1 MTGIALRT
9 LFAILV
15 IAGVFVSRTRVP
27 TGRRPG
33 VLWCWLGLP
42 LAIGAPLLPFLSIH
56 IALWGLVSWLVGI
69 GPAWFINRHR
79 LDERFDWVKYGPAKH
94 ISGSRLMPAVAIAR
108 QAGKQ
113 DSRIRIGGIP
123 FPRELEP
130 VHTLLIGTTGSGK
143 TVALKTVLDQ
153 AEAAGQRVIVVD
165 SGADMATRYYN
176 AARGDVILNPLDAR
190 CAPWSPLAEIRNIA
204 DCLAIARS
212 ICPTGEGSDKTWTLA
227 AQNFLSAIFQ
237 KLLDKPDATNR
248 DFLHWVAIATIEDLR
263 GFLEGT
269 QAAPYVA
276 EGNERMFGSV
286 RSTAMERTAALFLL
300 DPDAGR
306 NGFSI
311 RRWVGEDGK
320 SWLFATYQD
329 DQLEML
335 RFLISSI
342 VDIAAVATLSL
353 PQSPTRRVFFSLD
366 EFDSIG
372 KVDSVIS
379 LLTKGRKYGA
389 SAWVGI
395 QTIAQLRKNYGQD
408 GAQTVAGNLG
418 SWLVLLTPDPET
430 ADYVSKKL
438 GSGDYERKK
447 HNFSLN
453 SGGHGHTLSE
463 DIERDIPAVPTGDIL
478 TLPRSSREL
487 RTPPQGYLQLS
498 GFQPARITLDFPPA
512 RPERDAEDA
521 LEKYGYIPRP
531 DMQKAA
537 AVAEQVARAAGAAR
551 GNPDAPGEDDI
562 EGLLASMGQVV
573 NGVTA

>member
-1 MTGIALRT
+1 MLGVILRS
-9 LFAILV
+9 LFAALV
-15 IAGVFVSRTRVP
+15 IAGAFVSRTHVP
-27 TGRRPG
+27 TGHRPG
-33 VLWCWLGLP
+33 VIWQWLGLP
-42 LAIGAPLLPFLSIH
+42 IALGSLLLPFLPLPIG
-56 IALWGLVSWLVGI
+56 LWGLVAWLAGI
-69 GPAWFINRHR
+69 GPAWLVNKRR
-79 LDERFDWVKYGPAKH
+79 LDEHIDWVKYGPAKH
-94 ISGSRLMPAVAIAR
+94 ISGARLIPAPIIAR

-113 DSRIRIGGIP
+113 DSRIKIGGVP

-143 TVALKTVLDQ
+143 TVALKKVLDQ

-165 SGADMATRYYN
+165 SGADMATRYYD
-176 AARGDVILNPLDAR
+176 AARGDVIINPLDAR
-190 CAPWSPLAEIRNIA
+190 CARWSPLAEIRNIA
-204 DCLAIARS
+204 DCLAISRS

-237 KLLDKPDATNR
+237 KLLDKPDATNK
-248 DFLHWVAIATIEDLR
+248 DLLHWVAIATIEELR
-263 GFLEGT
+263 EFLAGT
-269 QAAPYVA
+269 QAAPYTA

-300 DPDAGR
+300 DPTAGSQD
-306 NGFSI
+306 FSI

-335 RFLISSI
+335 RFLISTV

-353 PQSPTRRVFFSLD
+353 TQSPSRRVFFSLD

-438 GSGDYERKK
+438 GTGDYERKK
-447 HNFSLN
+447 HSFSL
-453 SGGHGHTLSE
+453 SHSGHGHTLSE
-463 DIERDIPAVPTGDIL
+463 DMERDIPAVPTGDIL
-478 TLPRSSREL
+478 TLPRASREL

-498 GFQPARITLDFPPA
+498 GFQPTRITLDFPPGRA
-512 RPERDAEDA
+512 ERDADDA
-521 LEKYGYIPRP
+521 LGKYGYIPRQ
-531 DMQKAA
+531 DLQRAVM
-537 AVAEQVARAAGAAR
+537 VAEQVSKAAAAAR
-551 GNPDAPGEDDI
+551 SDDPAEADDGLGALIEQLGQLGEG
-562 EGLLASMGQVV
+562 EE
-573 NGVTA
+573 